1 MTTNNIVNEAAEQQG
16 FLIWFKNK
24 FPNVL
29 IYHVPNGEKR
39 AMSVAVRLKR
49 LGVVRG
55 IPDLVIPAW
64 HVYLEMKR
72 ATGGTV
78 SPEQKKIMEY
88 LTRHGYTCIVGY
100 GATDASRK
108 ILKFLEEQNG
118 NTKPKTQPHF

>member
-1 MTTNNIVNEAAEQQG
+1 MTTPNNTPTETQEQTG
-16 FLIWFKNK
+16 FLIWFHQK

-39 AMSVAVRLKR
+39 AMSVAVRLKK

-64 HVYLEMKR
+64 RVYLEMKR
-72 ATGGTV
+72 AKGGAV
-78 SPEQKKIMEY
+78 SPEQKEVMEY

-100 GATDASRK
+100 GATDASVK

-118 NTKPKTQPHF
+118 NTKSKT